1 MSIFTKARAV
11 QGEKRAIV
19 SIPMVCSAAIIAAAA
34 VSLPSRV
41 TAAVH
46 APRNATTMPMA
57 ECTQEVWPYY
67 SASCLRRDEGKV
79 RNVRVIPLDQVVTN

>member
-1 MSIFTKARAV
+1 MLIHSKTRGV
-11 QGEKRAIV
+11 YNEKRAIV

-34 VSLPSRV
+34 VSLPSHV

-46 APRNATTMPMA
+46 APQSAATTAVA

-67 SASCLRRDEGKV
+67 TASCLRRDDGMM
-79 RNVRVIPLDQVVTN
+79 RSVRVIRLDRVVN